1 MGLNVI
7 MMGAPGAGKG
17 TQAGRFARERGLP
30 KISTGDMLREAIK
43 AGDPVALTVK
53 ARMDRGEL
61 ADDATMIAIVR
72 KRLQQPD
79 AQKGFVLDGFPRTV
93 AQAQALDEIM
103 RERNN
108 GPLIVIDVMV
118 PPEELVRRLAMRR
131 ICVDCQTNA
140 DPKAVAHCLKCGG
153 RLEQRTDDNQDVV
166 RERLNVYVRE
176 TRPVLEYYRER
187 PTFRVVN
194 GAQAPDR
201 VAQELDTMID
211 DAAGARAS
219 L

>member
-43 AGDPVALTVK
+43 AGDPVALKVK
-53 ARMDRGEL
+53 ERMDRGEL
-61 ADDATMIAIVR
+61 ADDVTMIEIVR

-79 AQKGFVLDGFPRTV
+79 AQAGFVLDGFPRTV
-93 AQAQALDEIM
+93 AQAKALDGIM
-103 RERNN
+103 DERNN
-108 GPLIVIDVMV
+108 GPLIVVDVMV
-118 PPEELVRRLAMRR
+118 PPEELVRRLATRR
-131 ICVDCQTNA
+131 ICIDCQTNA
-140 DPKAVAHCLKCGG
+140 DPKATDRCLKCGG

-166 RERLNVYVRE
+166 RERLSVYVRE
-176 TRPVLEYYRER
+176 TKPVLEFYRER

-194 GAQAPDR
+194 GAQPPDR

-211 DAAGARAS
+211 DAAAARA
-219 L
+219 